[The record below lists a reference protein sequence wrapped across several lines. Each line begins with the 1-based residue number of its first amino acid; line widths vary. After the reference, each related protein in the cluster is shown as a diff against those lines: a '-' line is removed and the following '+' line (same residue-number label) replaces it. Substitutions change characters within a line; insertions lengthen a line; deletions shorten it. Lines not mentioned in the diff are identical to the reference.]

1 MKWSANALLMVLL
14 TACTNARHYGVNSPY
29 YLVPAGSHL
38 TLEKTLELGPEQASV
53 YLQYGRPVASSEV
66 EEWAPHCFLDL
77 RTVSSE
83 WRQVAPG
90 EFEIYKVTREVSP
103 LWVQGPTLVASID
116 SGSGTSQLFYRTRF
130 YLRSASQA
138 DVHRLSCQVD
148 RMEAQG
154 LSLDSHLS
162 VADIRN
168 TLEGVFTLTIARTSR
183 QGDKPV
189 TP

>member
-1 MKWSANALLMVLL
+1 MKWSANALLIVLL
-14 TACTNARHYGVNSPY
+14 SACTNVHHYGVNSPY

-38 TLEKTLELGPEQASV
+38 SLEKTLELGPEQATV
-53 YLQYGRPVASSEV
+53 YLQYGQPVASSEV
-66 EEWAPHCFLDL
+66 EEWAPHCFLEL

-103 LWVQGPTLVASID
+103 LWVQVPTLMASVD
-116 SGSGTSQLFYRTRF
+116 SGGGPSQLYYRTRF
-130 YLRSASQA
+130 YLRSASEA
-138 DVHRLSCQVD
+138 NVYRLNCQVD

-154 LSLDSHLS
+154 LSLESHLS
-162 VADIRN
+162 VADIRK
-168 TLEGVFTLTIARTSR
+168 TLEGIFTLSLA
-183 QGDKPV
+183 